1 MMESSRP
8 VYDYTCL
15 LGQNKVSG
23 IDTATGGQLA
33 KVIQALESWII
44 IILVDFEDGVH
55 PGIFPG
61 LGIIFDT
68 AVLFNSFTGER
79 IDPGLEV
86 PHIVWMME
94 RLEFLGAGFFEVINV
109 KIFIEAVGINE

>member
-1 MMESSRP
+1 
-8 VYDYTCL
+8 
-15 LGQNKVSG
+15 
-23 IDTATGGQLA
+23 
-33 KVIQALESWII
+33 
-44 IILVDFEDGVH
+44 VH

-86 PHIVWMME
+86 PDIVWMVE
-94 RLEFLGAGFFEVINV
+94 RLEFFGAGFFEVINV

>member
-8 VYDYTCL
+8 VYDHTGL
-15 LGQNKVSG
+15 LGQNKVSS
-23 IDTATGGQLA
+23 IDTATSGQLA
-33 KVIQALESWII
+33 KVIQALESGII

-86 PHIVWMME
+86 PHIVWMVE
-94 RLEFLGAGFFEVINV
+94 RL
-109 KIFIEAVGINE
+109 